1 MRDLRT
7 ILLGNLSNFDPK
19 TTQMKHSRSEEEAR
33 QALDERIKGIKE
45 MRRKVQ
51 ESLVKYEYD
60 IPESLILGEE
70 NNF

>member
-1 MRDLRT
+1 
-7 ILLGNLSNFDPK
+7 
-19 TTQMKHSRSEEEAR
+19 MKHSRSEEEAR